1 MATMKPGLSVRQG
14 ISVDLEDI
22 YNLNIRAFPEEWSR
36 RGLADALD
44 MGLDFRTLRDR
55 DNQLVAYYLGQDVA
69 DEVHILQLAVAE
81 TFRCRGIGRRI
92 IHQILSRKSR
102 AGMRKAMLEVRAD
115 NLLAQHLYSKLGFS
129 VTGIRK
135 DYYRGISDVQREDAI
150 LMTRKLDTFLPAT

>member
-1 MATMKPGLSVRQG
+1 MVTMKPGLSVRRG
-14 ISVDLEDI
+14 TSIDLEDI
-22 YNLNIRAFPEEWSR
+22 YNLNIRAFPEAWSR

-55 DNQLVAYYLGQDVA
+55 DNQLVAYYIGQDVA

-92 IHQILSRKSR
+92 IHQILSGKSR
-102 AGMRKAMLEVRAD
+102 VGMRKALLEVRAD
-115 NLLAQHLYSKLGFS
+115 NRLAQHLYSKLGFS
-129 VTGIRK
+129 VTGMRK
-135 DYYRGISDVQREDAI
+135 DYYRGMSNGQREDAV